1 MSSRARARS
10 AGERGRES
18 IIYADRIDDLALI
31 ERQLGRTPRA
41 LAGVA
46 ARCPFGAPAVVRQ
59 AGYLADGEPFPTTY
73 YLTCPVAVARVGALE
88 DGGGVD
94 RYQRLV
100 ETEAGAADAYAWGA
114 RRQRELRE
122 PAALMRDDGRSL
134 ALGIGGTGRDGAIK
148 CLHAHVAFALAE
160 PGYRLGQSMVD
171 EAQPLF
177 PADRCCCE

>member
-1 MSSRARARS
+1 MRS
-10 AGERGRES
+10 AGERGCGS

-31 ERQLGRTPRA
+31 ERQLGRPPRA

-46 ARCPFGAPAVVRQ
+46 ARCPFGAPSVVRQ
-59 AGYLADGEPFPTTY
+59 GGYLADGEPFPTTY
-73 YLTCPVAVARVGALE
+73 YLTCPAAVARVNALE

-100 ETEAGAADAYAWGA
+100 ETEAGAADSYAWGA

-122 PAALMRDDGRSL
+122 PAALMRDQGRSL
-134 ALGIGGTGRDGAIK
+134 ELGIGGTGRDGAIK

-160 PGYRLGQSMVD
+160 PGYRLGQRMVD